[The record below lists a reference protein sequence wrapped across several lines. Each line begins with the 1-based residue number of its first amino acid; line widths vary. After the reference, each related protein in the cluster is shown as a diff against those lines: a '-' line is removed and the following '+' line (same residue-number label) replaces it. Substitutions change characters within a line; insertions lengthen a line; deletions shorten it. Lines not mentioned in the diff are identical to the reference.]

1 MNHAFSNFINESKL
15 KDSKREEIMRR
26 AKLLKLEICTLE
38 IIRKVKSKC
47 LKKTKITKIIKY
59 LLGFLGKLKL

>member
-1 MNHAFSNFINESKL
+1 MNHAFSNFVNENKL

>member
-1 MNHAFSNFINESKL
+1 MNYAFSNFVNENKL

-59 LLGFLGKLKL
+59 LLGFLGKLKF

>member
-1 MNHAFSNFINESKL
+1 MNYAFSNFVNENQL

-26 AKLLKLEICTLE
+26 VKLLKLEICTLE